1 MGQKVNPNG
10 FRYGVTKTHN
20 TIWFAEKANYG
31 SYLVEDAKIYK
42 FFDKLV
48 RKYSIGKVEIKRN
61 QNNKITVYVNTA
73 RPAVILG
80 EGGKNI
86 EALTLQVK
94 KYLKNKKIDINLQ
107 VVGIDKP
114 ELNAR
119 LAAEAIAVK
128 LENRESF
135 RIAQKQIIRDALKAG
150 AKGIKTSVSG
160 RLNGVDM
167 ARTEGY
173 SEGLMRLHT
182 LRQKVDYATA
192 TARTTYGAIGIK
204 VWISLGD
211 ILEGDVK
218 NASTKKN

>member
-10 FRYGVTKTHN
+10 FRYGITKTHN
-20 TIWFAEKANYG
+20 TVWFAEKANYG
-31 SYLVEDAKIYK
+31 TFLVEDAKIYK
-42 FFDKLV
+42 FFEKLV
-48 RKYSIGKVEIKRN
+48 RRYSIGKVEIKRN
-61 QNNKITVYVNTA
+61 QKNKITVYVNTA

-86 EALTLQVK
+86 EALTLQLK
-94 KYLKNKKIDINLQ
+94 KYLKNKNLDINLQ
-107 VVGIDKP
+107 VVGIEKP

-119 LAAEAIAVK
+119 LAAESIAIK

-173 SEGLMRLHT
+173 SEGLMKLHT

-211 ILEGDVK
+211 ILEGDDK